1 MIVHLLQRLAGYAVY
16 LDKLL
21 PAVLLLVID
30 QVLLVDLADERAA
43 VVYGAQSG
51 LVIVVTAS
59 AITPVEKLRFWRKRN
74 QAAASAAL
82 VTGKC
87 G

>member
-43 VVYGAQSG
+43 VVYDAQSG
-51 LVIVVTAS
+51 LVIVMTAS
-59 AITPVEKLRFWRKRN
+59 AVTPVEKLRFWRERN